1 LDFGRR
7 TQLFERFVLLHAGR
21 EWRGLACAYSV
32 RPRRP
37 PRWPSRGDRFVP
49 PCSRRV
55 DMSRP
60 SRTRAGRMRMTETW
74 RTGSACM
81 AELQTDGGKPGFR
94 RHRRRKWEGSPSRQ
108 PRGQPGRLR
117 LA

>member
-1 LDFGRR
+1 
-7 TQLFERFVLLHAGR
+7 
-21 EWRGLACAYSV
+21 
-32 RPRRP
+32 
-37 PRWPSRGDRFVP
+37 
-49 PCSRRV
+49 
-55 DMSRP
+55 
-60 SRTRAGRMRMTETW
+60 MTETW